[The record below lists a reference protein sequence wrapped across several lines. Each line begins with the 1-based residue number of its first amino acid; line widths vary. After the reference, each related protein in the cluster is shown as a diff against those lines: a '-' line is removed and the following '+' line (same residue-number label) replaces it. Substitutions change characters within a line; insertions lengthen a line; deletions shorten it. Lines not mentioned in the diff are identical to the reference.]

1 MENFEV
7 VVEDLRK
14 RANGEEIKGNKRLQN
29 RLNYTAKVFEE
40 LQKKGVQPSELDEY
54 LKELKTLLDQSD
66 LKPRLVTRYYTKLL
80 SFIQKTHGYVTE
92 KYYQNQWLAIGM
104 TVFGMP
110 FGLIFSFS
118 LDNFAYIGVGLP
130 VGMSIGI
137 AIGIQKDK
145 QAKAEGK
152 QLEIAHDF

>member
-1 MENFEV
+1 MIF
-7 VVEDLRK
+7 LL
-14 RANGEEIKGNKRLQN
+14 ILQN
-29 RLNYTAKVFEE
+29 RLNYTAKVFQE